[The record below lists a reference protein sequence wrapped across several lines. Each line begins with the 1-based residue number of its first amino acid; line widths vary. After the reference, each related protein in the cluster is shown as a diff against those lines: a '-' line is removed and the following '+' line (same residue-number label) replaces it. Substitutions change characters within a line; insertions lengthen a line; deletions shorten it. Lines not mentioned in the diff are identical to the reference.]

1 MKIETLWF
9 EPHEWI
15 PNHPKLPVALY
26 RDALTLTDAGATAAA
41 FETKFQSHGWP
52 SKWRNGVYDYHHYHS
67 TAHEVLGIA
76 TGSARLI
83 LGGPDGKIVKVN
95 AGDAVLLPAG
105 TGHRCLQSSDDFLV
119 VGAYPSGQ
127 DFDICRSAPSEAMR
141 IRIASLRFPRTDPIT
156 GGEGPWRIG

>member
-1 MKIETLWF
+1 M
-9 EPHEWI
+9 
-15 PNHPKLPVALY
+15 ALSSES
-26 RDALTLTDAGATAAA
+26 A
-41 FETKFQSHGWP
+41 
-52 SKWRNGVYDYHHYHS
+52 HHYHS

-83 LGGPDGKIVKVN
+83 LGGPDGKIVAIN

-156 GGEGPWRIG
+156 GGEAPWRID